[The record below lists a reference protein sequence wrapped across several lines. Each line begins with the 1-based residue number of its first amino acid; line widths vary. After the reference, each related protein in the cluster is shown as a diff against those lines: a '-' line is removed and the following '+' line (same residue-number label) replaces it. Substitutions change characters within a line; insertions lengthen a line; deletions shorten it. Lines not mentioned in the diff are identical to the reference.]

1 MLLKE
6 LVAVCDEL
14 EVWDNDVDIAHPVY
28 FYKEKTWDANEYL
41 YLSLLED
48 WFLNIE
54 VTSAPPADE
63 TYFITNCCI
72 QCFREVYDYLERE
85 TDKCNLVLLD
95 MFAEHYGDN
104 IDDDETI
111 AMFVEDIFTVLSQ
124 GYYKLAEDFCLLLGI
139 KEVEE

>member
-6 LVAVCDEL
+6 LVPFCDEL
-14 EVWDNDVDIAHPVY
+14 EVWDNDVDIANPVY

-54 VTSAPPADE
+54 VTSAPPVDKAYE
-63 TYFITNCCI
+63 FTTCAI
-72 QCFREVYDYLERE
+72 QCFRDVYDYLQKEAE
-85 TDKCNLVLLD
+85 KSNLVVLD

-104 IDDDETI
+104 IDDDETV

-124 GYYKLAEDFCLLLGI
+124 GYYKLAKDFCAILGI